1 MEAKEITFRNTAVN
15 ILERRIK
22 AINARMETIQEYL
35 TSDPKLFIRSYTEEY
50 YSMVQDLDQIT
61 DILNYINNQTEND
74 DQVMSYL
81 NNVKTGYLDTLARH
95 PLVEFSSSPMH
106 SLTTLLD
113 NESSQRIIRII
124 DIILSQMHSD

>member
-22 AINARMETIQEYL
+22 VINARMETIQEYL

-106 SLTTLLD
+106 SLTTLWD

>member
-1 MEAKEITFRNTAVN
+1 MTTTRNKAIN

-22 AINARMETIQEYL
+22 VINARMETIQEYL
-35 TSDPKLFIRSYTEEY
+35 TSDPMQFIRSYTEEY
-50 YSMVQDLDQIT
+50 YSMIQDLDQIT

-74 DQVMSYL
+74 DQVVSYL
-81 NNVKTGYLDTLARH
+81 NHIKTGYLDALARH
-95 PLVEFSSSPMH
+95 PLMEFSSSPMH